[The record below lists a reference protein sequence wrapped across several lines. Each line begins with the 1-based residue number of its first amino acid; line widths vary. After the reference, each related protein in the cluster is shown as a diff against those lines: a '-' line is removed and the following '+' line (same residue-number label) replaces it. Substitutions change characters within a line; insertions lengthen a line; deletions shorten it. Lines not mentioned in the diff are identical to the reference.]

1 MSLPN
6 RQVLLG
12 MTLGAV
18 CATALSAIG
27 PGLVMSVFADE
38 AKTAI
43 DLDALVRIDDTHYRI
58 TYEDWVSTE
67 PLANS
72 RIKKI
77 GYGQTSYVD
86 IAETATGTYSTDGL
100 ASPHVL
106 YPGIEV
112 EEVSDERLA
121 TLVLGGWGHRWVV
134 APLVKGSSFLHLRT
148 GKGERIISDGSTTC
162 ILSRNYSIC

>member
-38 AKTAI
+38 AGGGI
-43 DLDALVRIDDTHYRI
+43 DPDALVRINDTHYRI
-58 TYEDWVSTE
+58 AYEHWVSTE
-67 PLANS
+67 PLSNA

-77 GYGQTSYVD
+77 GYGRTSYVD

-112 EEVSDERLA
+112 EEVADQRFA
-121 TLVLGGWGHRWVV
+121 TLVLGGWGNGWVV
-134 APLVKGSSFLHLRT
+134 APLVRGSSFLHLRI
-148 GKGERIISDGSTTC
+148 GNGERIISDGSTTC
-162 ILSRNYSIC
+162 ILSRSYSIC

>member
-1 MSLPN
+1 MSLPSC
-6 RQVLLG
+6 QVLLG
-12 MTLGAV
+12 VTLGAV

-38 AKTAI
+38 PTGI
-43 DLDALVRIDDTHYRI
+43 DPNALVRIDDAHYRI

-67 PLANS
+67 PLSNA

-77 GYGQTSYVD
+77 GYGRTSYVD

-106 YPGIEV
+106 YPGVEV
-112 EEVSDERLA
+112 EEVPSRRFA
-121 TLVLGGWGHRWVV
+121 TRVLGGWGHGWVV
-134 APLVKGSSFLHLRT
+134 APLVRGSSFLHLRI
-148 GKGERIISDGSTTC
+148 GNGERIISDGSTTC